1 MTAQSH
7 DLIVASF
14 ALWAG
19 DWCYLDRL
27 IKENLLKTERE
38 KSVGFDDLFSRLKK
52 SQLNRYKKKRDLFIK
67 EKGLTKFPILETD
80 HIRSTI
86 WYVSDFEYSL
96 KGYLKD
102 LTWEKDFFNNVHP
115 TTILELP
122 PEKTMKMP
130 RFSTVWRTG
139 KNNNCVTRIDDM
151 GLIESTFYICNFDL
165 EKRQKCAEEHFK
177 DVLMKFNDGILRS
190 MTVELKHDSMGPP
203 SPPSPPAAPC
213 TP

>member
-1 MTAQSH
+1 MNAESH

-27 IKENLLKTERE
+27 IEENLLKNESEKRE
-38 KSVGFDDLFSRLKK
+38 GFDDLFSCLKK
-52 SQLNRYKKKRDLFIK
+52 SQLTRYKKKRDIFIK

-86 WYVSDFEYSL
+86 WHVSEFEYCM

-102 LTWEKDFFNNVHP
+102 LSWEKVFFNHVHP
-115 TTILELP
+115 TFSLEIP
-122 PEKTMKMP
+122 PEKTMKVSK
-130 RFSTVWRTG
+130 FSTVWRTG
-139 KNNNCVTRIDDM
+139 KNDNCVTRIDDM

-165 EKRQKCAEEHFK
+165 KKRHQCAEDIFK
-177 DVLMKFNDGILRS
+177 GVLMKFNDGILRS
-190 MTVELKHDSMGPP
+190 MTVELKQDPM
-203 SPPSPPAAPC
+203 
-213 TP
+213 

>member
-7 DLIVASF
+7 DVIVASF

-27 IKENLLKTERE
+27 IEENLIKIERE
-38 KSVGFDDLFSRLKK
+38 KKEGFDDLFSRLKK

-86 WYVSDFEYSL
+86 WYVSDFEYCL

-102 LTWEKDFFNNVHP
+102 LTWEKVFIDQMHLTSALISP
-115 TTILELP
+115 TENKM
-122 PEKTMKMP
+122 EKS

-139 KNNNCVTRIDDM
+139 KNKNCITRIDDM
-151 GLIESTFYICNFDL
+151 GLIESNIYICNFDL
-165 EKRQKCAEEHFK
+165 KERQQCAKDHFK
-177 DVLMKFNDGILRS
+177 EVLMNFNDGILRS
-190 MTVELKHDSMGPP
+190 MTVELKHDSK
-203 SPPSPPAAPC
+203 
-213 TP
+213 